1 MSEKKGKIVE
11 LDLNDILPNRFQP
24 RIKFNEDSIMELAE
38 SIKVHGVLQ
47 PIIVRPISDKYE
59 IIAGERRYKASIIA
73 GLKEIPAIIIS
84 YNDKDSAEVALIEN
98 VQRKDLTSIEEAI
111 SYKKIL
117 DMGYLTQEQLASKLG
132 KSQSAIAN
140 KIRLLNLCDAVQEA
154 LMDEKISERH
164 ARSLLKLKKAYE
176 QRYLLKRIISERLP
190 VRKTDEEIEKVL
202 KGEITIEPDLD
213 ENEETSSVS
222 VPTIELKKENEPSN
236 KEINKISTDKINK
249 KDNDNSEFEFDI
261 TDFFDED
268 DLNEFLSIINVE
280 ENNDK
285 EKSKE
290 EKGDDKMINGSENIG
305 LENKND
311 FTPNNKINELL
322 ALEKDANLFKESEQT
337 SVFSQEKKEE
347 TNSIFG
353 DLLKQQDEVS
363 DNNYVDGDM
372 FGKFLDPSYI
382 DGNKQEVSQSDE
394 VSSSVFSKFLNQT
407 NDNKDN
413 IISNPV
419 EFNNNSS
426 FSQNEINEDN
436 KFKFLLSTDSSENKD
451 NNNDNSEN
459 QFIDFKSNDKFN
471 STPSIFNTSSIN
483 DDMDI
488 FNTIESNNISGT
500 QTIENEVKENSIFN
514 NLETSNTLNTETN
527 KFINLEPTVS
537 ASTQTIENEI
547 KKDSIFNN
555 LETSNTLNTETNKFI
570 NLEPT
575 VSASTQTVD
584 NSVNEEINNILTENI
599 VEQKKPDLL
608 APMSPQIIEE
618 SVLAAPVK
626 EEEKGFDNNFSSIF
640 NFDKKEESPK
650 DLEKEEQLE
659 ASNDNIA
666 ESISTIDKP
675 IFITAT
681 SSVIDTAMPT
691 TPIID
696 NAKENKIELSSDDDD
711 ASSEGVI
718 NEPAPVIEEIQ
729 SELEPDEVSGP
740 VTNQTIIVTD
750 YNKQYDPIFPTV
762 EKNVEPQIDM
772 KSIIGMIRELG
783 NKIEQYGYTID
794 LDEIDLMDKY
804 QVTFN
809 IEKK

>member
-290 EKGDDKMINGSENIG
+290 KKGDDKMINGSENIG

-337 SVFSQEKKEE
+337 SVFPQEKKEE

-353 DLLKQQDEVS
+353 DLLKHQDEVS

-500 QTIENEVKENSIFN
+500 QTIENEVKEN
-514 NLETSNTLNTETN
+514 
-527 KFINLEPTVS
+527 
-537 ASTQTIENEI
+537 
-547 KKDSIFNN
+547 SIFNN